1 MYNTSIN
8 NLEKEIIEAINKSR
22 LHIGTISLVLN
33 KISNMVKNSLN
44 EELLRE
50 EQELLAEQQSKLS
63 NINDM
68 VEIDES
74 LIDENN

>member
-33 KISNMVKNSLN
+33 KINNMVKVSLN

-50 EQELLAEQQSKLS
+50 EQELLAKQQNSF
-63 NINDM
+63 NDL

-74 LIDENN
+74 LIDKNN

>member
-33 KISNMVKNSLN
+33 KVSNMVKSSLN

-50 EQELLAEQQSKLS
+50 EQELLAEQQNKLS
-63 NINDM
+63 TINDM

-74 LIDENN
+74 LIDKNN

>member
-22 LHIGTISLVLN
+22 LHIGTVSLILN
-33 KISNMVKNSLN
+33 KVSNMVKATLS

-50 EQELLAEQQSKLS
+50 EQEILAEQNKL
-63 NINDM
+63 NDY

-74 LIDENN
+74 LIDKNN

>member
-22 LHIGTISLVLN
+22 LHIGTVSLILN
-33 KISNMVKNSLN
+33 KVSNMVKATLN

-50 EQELLAEQQSKLS
+50 EQEILAEQQNSF
-63 NINDM
+63 NDL

-74 LIDENN
+74 LIDKNN

>member
-33 KISNMVKNSLN
+33 KISNIVKSSLN

-50 EQELLAEQQSKLS
+50 EQELLAEQQNSF
-63 NINDM
+63 NDL

-74 LIDENN
+74 LIDKNN

>member
-33 KISNMVKNSLN
+33 KISNMVKSSFN

-50 EQELLAEQQSKLS
+50 EQELLAEQQNSF
-63 NINDM
+63 NDL

-74 LIDENN
+74 LIDKNN

>member
-33 KISNMVKNSLN
+33 KVSNMVKSSINQ
-44 EELLRE
+44 ELLRE
-50 EQELLAEQQSKLS
+50 EQELLSEQQSKLS
-63 NINDM
+63 NINDI

-74 LIDENN
+74 LIDKNN

>member
-33 KISNMVKNSLN
+33 KVSNMVKSSLN

-50 EQELLAEQQSKLS
+50 EQELLAEQQNKLS

-74 LIDENN
+74 LIDKNN

>member
-33 KISNMVKNSLN
+33 KISNMVKSSLN

-50 EQELLAEQQSKLS
+50 EQELLAEQQNSF
-63 NINDM
+63 NDL
-68 VEIDES
+68 VEIDET
-74 LIDENN
+74 LIDKNN

>member
-22 LHIGTISLVLN
+22 LHIGTISLVWN
-33 KISNMVKNSLN
+33 KISNMVKSSLN

-50 EQELLAEQQSKLS
+50 EQELLAEQQNSF
-63 NINDM
+63 NDL

-74 LIDENN
+74 LIDKNN

>member
-33 KISNMVKNSLN
+33 KVNNMVKSSLN

-74 LIDENN
+74 LIDKNN

>member
-8 NLEKEIIEAINKSR
+8 NLEKEIIEAINKSK

-33 KISNMVKNSLN
+33 KISTMVKATLN

-50 EQELLAEQQSKLS
+50 EQELLQEQQSQISDL
-63 NINDM
+63 
-68 VEIDES
+68 VEIDKS
-74 LIDENN
+74 LID

>member
-33 KISNMVKNSLN
+33 KISNIVKSSLN

-50 EQELLAEQQSKLS
+50 EQELLVEQQSKL
-63 NINDM
+63 NDM

-74 LIDENN
+74 LIDKNN

>member
-33 KISNMVKNSLN
+33 KISYMVKSSLN

-50 EQELLAEQQSKLS
+50 EQELHAEQQSKLS

-74 LIDENN
+74 LIDKNN

>member
-33 KISNMVKNSLN
+33 KISNMVKSSLN

-50 EQELLAEQQSKLS
+50 EQELLVEQQSKL
-63 NINDM
+63 NDM

-74 LIDENN
+74 LIDKNN

>member
-74 LIDENN
+74 LIDKNN

>member
-33 KISNMVKNSLN
+33 KISNMIKSSLN

-50 EQELLAEQQSKLS
+50 EQELLAEQQNKLS

-74 LIDENN
+74 LIDKNN

>member
-33 KISNMVKNSLN
+33 KISNMVKSSLN

-50 EQELLAEQQSKLS
+50 EQELLAEQQNSF
-63 NINDM
+63 NDL
-68 VEIDES
+68 VEIDVKMQEIQMQS
-74 LIDENN
+74 P